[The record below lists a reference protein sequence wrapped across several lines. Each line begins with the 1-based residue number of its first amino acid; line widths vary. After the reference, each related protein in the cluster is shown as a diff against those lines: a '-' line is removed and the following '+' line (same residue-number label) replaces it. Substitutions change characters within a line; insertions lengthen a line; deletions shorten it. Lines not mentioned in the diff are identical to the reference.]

1 MPDTQNNVL
10 QMPHKGTRS
19 DGAVAEAE
27 IIQQAHKFWDTQ
39 PVPKLDQVLS
49 EEDFGPLAETR
60 TVDDVRKEPYP
71 LPDGFTWSSC
81 DITDP
86 AQLHEVYQLLE
97 ANYVEDDDNM
107 FRFRYSE
114 PFILWALSPP
124 GFDPTWHISV
134 RIKSS
139 SKLVGFITGVPATV
153 QVKGRPLRI
162 AEINFLCVHKKLRS
176 KRLAP
181 VLIKEITRRI
191 NLDDRWQACY
201 TAGAILPTPIA
212 KCRYW
217 HRSLNPKKL
226 CEVGFSCLTKRMTL
240 SRAQR
245 LYKVPDT
252 PRLSGIRPMKECDVD
267 AVTLLIETF
276 LKPYSLFPVMGPEE
290 VAHWILPRQD
300 VIYSFVR
307 EVEGKITDVISF
319 YMVPSSVIGNEK
331 HQLVTAA
338 YSYYNVATST
348 TLRELIE
355 DALILAKQRN
365 CDVFNALDLMDN
377 QSFLKE
383 LKFGVGDGFLRY
395 YVYNWKCKELESDE
409 VALVLL

>member
-1 MPDTQNNVL
+1 MVHHT
-10 QMPHKGTRS
+10 T
-19 DGAVAEAE
+19 
-27 IIQQAHKFWDTQ
+27 
-39 PVPKLDQVLS
+39 
-49 EEDFGPLAETR
+49 ET
-60 TVDDVRKEPYP
+60 TFY
-71 LPDGFTWSSC
+71 
-81 DITDP
+81 
-86 AQLHEVYQLLE
+86 
-97 ANYVEDDDNM
+97 
-107 FRFRYSE
+107 
-114 PFILWALSPP
+114 
-124 GFDPTWHISV
+124 
-134 RIKSS
+134 
-139 SKLVGFITGVPATV
+139 
-153 QVKGRPLRI
+153 
-162 AEINFLCVHKKLRS
+162 
-176 KRLAP
+176 
-181 VLIKEITRRI
+181 
-191 NLDDRWQACY
+191 
-201 TAGAILPTPIA
+201 
-212 KCRYW
+212 
-217 HRSLNPKKL
+217 
-226 CEVGFSCLTKRMTL
+226 
-240 SRAQR
+240 
-245 LYKVPDT
+245 
-252 PRLSGIRPMKECDVD
+252 PRLTCLVPNLFPGHLRR
-267 AVTLLIETF
+267 
-276 LKPYSLFPVMGPEE
+276 PYSLFPVMGPEE